1 MIPMVKITGS
11 MVDSLFVYIAILGI
25 LIVIGTII
33 RLKVPILKKYHIP
46 ASLIAGVIGLILGP
60 YFFNIIPKEI
70 TSCWSV
76 LSGRLIV
83 IIFAPMLM
91 GASHLKDKKMVKT
104 AMGATCYSYACCA
117 LQYGIPLLL
126 DLVLLIPL
134 FHVSPLF
141 ASIGEEG
148 WMGGHGTAGGMAL
161 VFEELNWADGQS
173 LSITSATIGLFFGI
187 ISGMIII
194 NLGARKG
201 WTTFI
206 HNETSLQGAKEEMY
220 KPDDRPDAAKA
231 TIKNDVLDT
240 FAFHFSLICIAMFIG
255 WLMTKAL
262 KVNFGI
268 SVSWFVTT
276 MFGGLIVRQ
285 VLNKTSW
292 KDSLDP
298 ATFSRIEGVCLE
310 FLVAGAVSS
319 VNVSVVVSYALPLLI
334 QQGALMLLML
344 FFGLIYCRH
353 LFPDYWLENSLLS
366 YGTFCGVF
374 ATGMLLL
381 KTCDPDLKSNAMQ
394 IYALRTPFTQWAV
407 GGGIITGMM
416 PYWIAQYGTATMCA
430 ICLGVGVIALIIPR
444 LIGCWYPVTDKA
456 IANHGN

>member
-1 MIPMVKITGS
+1 M
-11 MVDSLFVYIAILGI
+11 GI
-25 LIVIGTII
+25 LIIAGTII

-60 YFFNIIPKEI
+60 YFLNIIPKEI
-70 TSCWSV
+70 TSCWSA

-104 AMGATCYSYACCA
+104 AIGATCYSYASCA
-117 LQYGIPLLL
+117 FQYGIPLLL
-126 DLVLLIPL
+126 NLLILIPL
-134 FHVSPLF
+134 FNVNPLF
-141 ASIGEEG
+141 ACIGEEG

-161 VFEELNWADGQS
+161 VFEELGWADGQS
-173 LSITSATIGLFFGI
+173 LSITSATVGLFFGI

-194 NLGARKG
+194 NIGARKG

-206 HNETSLQGAKEEMY
+206 HNETSLQESENEIY
-220 KPDDRPDAAKA
+220 KVDNQPVAAKA
-231 TIKNDVLDT
+231 TIKNDVIDT
-240 FAFHFSLICIAMFIG
+240 FAFHFSLICIAMIIG
-255 WLMTKAL
+255 WVLTKSL
-262 KVNFGI
+262 KFYFGI

-276 MFGGLIVRQ
+276 MFGGLFVKL
-285 VLNKTSW
+285 VLNRTSW
-292 KDSLDP
+292 KDSLDSS
-298 ATFSRIEGVCLE
+298 TFSRIEGVCLE

-334 QQGALMLLML
+334 QQVALMLIML

-353 LFPDYWLENSLLS
+353 LFPEYWLENSLLS

-416 PYWIAQYGTATMCA
+416 PYWVSQYGTAKMCA
-430 ICLGVGVIALIIPR
+430 ICLGMGIIAMIIPKM
-444 LIGCWYPVTDKA
+444 LGCWYPVKKA
-456 IANHGN
+456 